1 MLLSTVPT
9 IDRALRAVA
18 VLLFGA
24 TTLLM
29 IGCATPEPPQVKL
42 EKANILPLSIN
53 PDFVFRKKTQ
63 FLNDPATYLQGGPNT
78 DEVIYFERAY
88 HMWPATT
95 VLDQN
100 SLRGHYMNFWWWNR
114 GNPAD
119 VTVRLE
125 YRQANLSSFVM
136 AREKTYP
143 AAKGSHRTQ
152 FTVIGDDYLEN
163 GPITN
168 WRCLLIVD
176 GKIVG
181 LTQSYLWK

>member
-1 MLLSTVPT
+1 MFLSIDLTV
-9 IDRALRAVA
+9 DRFSRAFA

-24 TTLLM
+24 TALLM
-29 IGCATPEPPQVKL
+29 LGCAAPEPPQIKL

-63 FLNDPATYLQGGPNT
+63 FLNDPATYLQGGPST
-78 DEVIYFERAY
+78 DEAIYFERNY
-88 HMWPATT
+88 YMWPASTQ
-95 VLDQN
+95 LDKD
-100 SLRGHYMNFWWWNR
+100 SLRGHYLNFWWWNR
-114 GNPAD
+114 GQPAD

-125 YRQANLSSFVM
+125 YRQANLASFVM

-163 GPITN
+163 GAITN